1 MFFVIKILIIVIIV
15 VNINFVVKY
24 MVEFNENKWD
34 IEFLW
39 NWKIERNIRC
49 FIRSILNGCFL

>member
-34 IEFLW
+34 IEFL
-39 NWKIERNIRC
+39 
-49 FIRSILNGCFL
+49 